1 MSVVGVDLG
10 NKNAVIAAA
19 GRGGVDV
26 ILNGN
31 SNRQNPSLI
40 SFGSHRT
47 MGENASSSAM
57 SNYKNTISSMKRLVG
72 LSFDDVRAQTEI
84 ARAHG
89 YTCVKNEST
98 GGVSVKVMLSNEQ
111 RIIPIECVV
120 GMMVGHMG
128 EIARSN
134 NEGVA
139 PQDWVVAVPPF
150 YTDAQRRMF
159 LKGCEVSGVNIQR
172 LIHENTASALAYGI
186 FKDVRKEFVADKPT
200 SVMFI
205 DLGQSAYT
213 VSIVA
218 FEPGKLTAKSC
229 HYDMDLGG
237 RDFDTVIAHWIGKS
251 FCEKHRGVQNP
262 MDHPKAR
269 LKVLAAAEK
278 LKKTLS
284 PAGVKEGRVGLE
296 CLLEDRDFF
305 GTLKTEDYENMC
317 APLLHRLEAPLRRAL
332 SEANLSPSDM
342 SSIEIVGGS
351 SRIAC
356 VKRTLAGL
364 LGLDKNAINFGL
376 STTLN
381 ADESV
386 ARGAALMSAILSPR
400 FKVLP
405 YEIVESQPVPV
416 RVSWDGSA
424 TGEEQGSGPGQDSVV
439 MFERGSNF
447 PCVRRVTLRRKG
459 QFYVRAAYDQ
469 EGDFLTVGAPRDITE
484 FTIMAPEG
492 EPVKVR
498 VNVKADIHGI
508 ITLSSAQMVEEVED
522 EMDVDKPAENG
533 EEAKAPEGE
542 TEAKKKRV
550 KKTNLE
556 FKVNYPLDWTKTQLD
571 ELVEK
576 EVSMANTD
584 RIVRETSDARNALE
598 SYIYDM
604 RDKIHSSLS
613 KYCTDV
619 ERDTLSRD
627 LESSENWLYEDGFDT
642 VKSVYLSKLADLK
655 KIGYPIE
662 ERESEERSRPEA
674 FKHLKSVIDK
684 YMAFLSSNDVKYE
697 HITPE
702 EKSNCRSKCE
712 EMSNWMYT
720 TMEKQ
725 GDLAQNANP
734 CVKSVDIMARSR
746 ELQTV
751 CNPIMTK
758 RPPPPPKETKKPEE
772 KPEEKPAKAKDETET
787 MDVDTPVEP
796 PPEVEIDS
804 EVNSS

>member
-10 NKNAVIAAA
+10 NKNAVIAVA

-40 SFGSHRT
+40 GFSSNRT
-47 MGENASSSAM
+47 MGEAAGTTAI
-57 SNYKNTISSMKRLVG
+57 SNYKNTVSSMKRLVG
-72 LSFDDVRAQTEI
+72 LSFDDVRAQTEM
-84 ARAHG
+84 ARLHG
-89 YTCVKNEST
+89 YTCVKNENT
-98 GGVSVKVMLSNEQ
+98 GGISIKAQLADETVVL
-111 RIIPIECVV
+111 PIETIV

-128 EIARSN
+128 EIAMKAKD
-134 NEGVA
+134 GVA
-139 PQDWVVAVPPF
+139 PQDWVVAIPPF

-159 LKGCEVSGVNIQR
+159 LKGCEVSGVSIQR
-172 LIHENTASALAYGI
+172 LLHESTASALAYGI
-186 FKDVRKEFVADKPT
+186 FKDVKKEFVADKPT

-218 FEPGKLTAKSC
+218 FEPGKLTVKSC
-229 HYDMDLGG
+229 HYDQDLGG

-251 FCEKHRGVQNP
+251 FASKYKGVKNP

-284 PAGVKEGRVGLE
+284 PAGVKEGRVSLE

-305 GTLKTEDYENMC
+305 GTLKTDEYEKMC
-317 APLLHRLEAPLRRAL
+317 APLLHRLEAPIRRAL
-332 SEANLSPSDM
+332 AEAKLSVPDLKSV
-342 SSIEIVGGS
+342 EIVGGG
-351 SRIAC
+351 SRVAC
-356 VKRTLAGL
+356 VKRTLADL
-364 LGLDKNAINFGL
+364 LGLDKNAVNFGL

-416 RVSWDGSA
+416 RISWDGPAS
-424 TGEEQGSGPGQDSVV
+424 GEEEAGQAQDSVV
-439 MFERGSNF
+439 MFDRGSNF

-459 QFYVRAAYDQ
+459 EFSVRAAYDG
-469 EGDFLTVGAPRDITE
+469 EGDFLPTGAPKEIGE
-484 FTIMAPEG
+484 FAIKAPNG

-498 VNVKADIHGI
+498 VNVKADIHGS
-508 ITLSSAQMVEEVED
+508 ITLSSAQMVEEIED
-522 EMDVDKPAENG
+522 EDKMDVDKTASNG
-533 EEAKAPEGE
+533 EEAKASEDG
-542 TEAKKKRV
+542 EAKKKKI
-550 KKTNLE
+550 KKTNLD
-556 FKVNYPLDWTKTQLD
+556 FKVIYPIDWTKKQFD

-613 KYCTDV
+613 NYCTDA

-627 LESSENWLYEDGFDT
+627 LENSENWLYEEGFDA
-642 VKSVYLSKLADLK
+642 VKSVYVNKLAELK

-662 ERESEERSRPEA
+662 ERASEERSRPAA
-674 FKHLKSVIDK
+674 FNHLKEVIEK
-684 YMAFLSSNDVKYE
+684 FMKFLSSNDEKYS

-702 EKSNCRSKCE
+702 EKSTCRSKCDE
-712 EMSNWMYT
+712 TSNWMYSM
-720 TMEKQ
+720 MEKQ
-725 GDLAQNANP
+725 GDLALNVNP
-734 CVKSVDIMARSR
+734 CVKSVDIMAKSR
-746 ELQTV
+746 ELQTA
-751 CNPIMTK
+751 CNPIMNK
-758 RPPPPPKETKKPEE
+758 RPPPPPKKEAKKEETPSK
-772 KPEEKPAKAKDETET
+772 TEGNDDT
-787 MDVDTPVEP
+787 MDVDPKQP

-804 EVNSS
+804 ETANSS